1 MLKALAALPLLLAGT
16 SAWAQAAQP
25 APTKWDVANPPVPTR
40 EVRIDVSEGT
50 WMNLDLSPDGRTI
63 VFDLLGDIY
72 TMPIAGGAARRIAEG
87 LPYEMQPRFSP
98 DGRLIAFTSDRGGG
112 DNIWVMNADGSDKRA
127 VTKESFET
135 LNNPSWSADGRYIAA
150 RKHFTTTRSLGT
162 GEVWLYHLGGG
173 AGVPLVQR
181 PSPQHQKELGEPT
194 FTPTGDAIY
203 FTRNTT
209 PGAVFEYAE
218 DSNRAIYAIERYD
231 MATGERSTVAA
242 GAGGA
247 VRPAPSPDGKWLAFV
262 RRERAKSR
270 LYVKDLRSGEER
282 KIYDDLDQDMQ
293 EIWAVQG
300 LYPNMDWTPDSRSIL
315 FWAGGKLRRI
325 DSDGSNA
332 REIPFRISDTRRL
345 IDPPRTS
352 MEVAPDSFTT
362 RIPRFAAVSPDGR
375 QVVFES
381 LGRLYLKDMAG
392 GAARPLITSKDG
404 DFQLWPSWSR
414 DGSRIAFVSWNDR
427 RLGEIRTVAANG
439 SGPRTVTRTPGH
451 YRRPRFSPDGKTIV
465 FERGNNGGLT
475 SDLWTADRGV
485 YRVDAAG
492 GEAVRL
498 TASGSNAHYGAA
510 SDRVFMEVSE
520 DTKRRLVS
528 VDLNGK
534 DQRTH
539 AEGSLV
545 SGYQVSPT
553 GEHLAFR
560 ENYNVFVMP
569 FLPGAQTLTAGSKGN
584 QLPIVRASGDG
595 GAWFQWGQNG
605 RSIAWTLGPNLYSAE
620 TATLIRNL
628 PVGQSEKAESF
639 TPPTS
644 GVSLA
649 MRVPAEKPPGVT
661 VITGARIVTMA
672 AADGGVIENGVI
684 VIDGNRIRSIGP
696 AGAIPAIPAGA
707 RVIDAAGKTII
718 PGIID
723 AHAHGPQGV
732 DELVP
737 QQNWSALAHLAFG
750 VTTVH
755 DPSSQAAHIFAAAEM
770 QRAGLLLGPRTF
782 STGETIYGARSFGFA
797 QIEKYEDALAHV
809 RRLKAQGA
817 HSIKNYIMPRR
828 EQRQQII
835 AAALQE
841 KIPVVAEGGA
851 QFGLGM
857 AHIADGNTTVEHNLP
872 QARLYEDVLS
882 YFSQSKVG
890 YTPTLVVTFGGL
902 GGDPYWRQ
910 ATEVWRHPL
919 LTRHVPPEVLA
930 QSVRSTKA
938 PEEDFADKV
947 SAASAHAL
955 SKRGVPVSIG
965 GHGQEVGLASHW
977 EMWSFVRGGM
987 SPLEALRAAT
997 VTPAQVYGFSD
1008 IGTLEPGKLAD
1019 LVILDA
1025 DPLADIRNSD
1035 KVSKVM
1041 LNGRLYDAATL
1052 NEEVTGSRKRQ
1063 PYPWE

>member
-1 MLKALAALPLLLAGT
+1 
-16 SAWAQAAQP
+16 
-25 APTKWDVANPPVPTR
+25 
-40 EVRIDVSEGT
+40 
-50 WMNLDLSPDGRTI
+50 
-63 VFDLLGDIY
+63 
-72 TMPIAGGAARRIAEG
+72 
-87 LPYEMQPRFSP
+87 
-98 DGRLIAFTSDRGGG
+98 
-112 DNIWVMNADGSDKRA
+112 
-127 VTKESFET
+127 
-135 LNNPSWSADGRYIAA
+135 
-150 RKHFTTTRSLGT
+150 
-162 GEVWLYHLGGG
+162 
-173 AGVPLVQR
+173 
-181 PSPQHQKELGEPT
+181 
-194 FTPTGDAIY
+194 
-203 FTRNTT
+203 
-209 PGAVFEYAE
+209 
-218 DSNRAIYAIERYD
+218 
-231 MATGERSTVAA
+231 
-242 GAGGA
+242 
-247 VRPAPSPDGKWLAFV
+247 V
-262 RRERAKSR
+262 RRERAKSK

-293 EIWAVQG
+293 ETWAVQG

-628 PVGQSEKAESF
+628 PVGQGQSAAAEF

-649 MRVPAEKPPGVT
+649 MPVTAEKPSGVT
-661 VITGARIVTMA
+661 VITGARVVTMA
-672 AADGGVIENGVI
+672 GADGGIIENGVI
-684 VIDGNRIRSIGP
+684 VIDGKPDPQHRPGRRDPQHPHRRQGDRRGRQDDHPGPDRCPRPWP
-696 AGAIPAIPAGA
+696 AGRRGA
-707 RVIDAAGKTII
+707 R
-718 PGIID
+718 
-723 AHAHGPQGV
+723 
-732 DELVP
+732 
-737 QQNWSALAHLAFG
+737 
-750 VTTVH
+750 
-755 DPSSQAAHIFAAAEM
+755 AAAELGRP
-770 QRAGLLLGPRTF
+770 RAPRLRRHHHP
-782 STGETIYGARSFGFA
+782 RS
-797 QIEKYEDALAHV
+797 V
-809 RRLKAQGA
+809 
-817 HSIKNYIMPRR
+817 
-828 EQRQQII
+828 
-835 AAALQE
+835 
-841 KIPVVAEGGA
+841 
-851 QFGLGM
+851 
-857 AHIADGNTTVEHNLP
+857 
-872 QARLYEDVLS
+872 
-882 YFSQSKVG
+882 
-890 YTPTLVVTFGGL
+890 
-902 GGDPYWRQ
+902 
-910 ATEVWRHPL
+910 
-919 LTRHVPPEVLA
+919 
-930 QSVRSTKA
+930 
-938 PEEDFADKV
+938 
-947 SAASAHAL
+947 
-955 SKRGVPVSIG
+955 
-965 GHGQEVGLASHW
+965 
-977 EMWSFVRGGM
+977 
-987 SPLEALRAAT
+987 
-997 VTPAQVYGFSD
+997 
-1008 IGTLEPGKLAD
+1008 EPGVAHLRCGRNAARRPDPCPAHLLDRRDD
-1019 LVILDA
+1019 LRC
-1025 DPLADIRNSD
+1025 PLVRPRPDREI
-1035 KVSKVM
+1035 
-1041 LNGRLYDAATL
+1041 
-1052 NEEVTGSRKRQ
+1052 
-1063 PYPWE
+1063 